1 MAEQRYKKLTINVS
15 PEVHEELLRLADER
29 GITITDLIKRAVALD
44 KFVWEHRDAELLI
57 KDGDTV
63 RQIVL
68 ISG

>member
-15 PEVHEELLRLADER
+15 PEVHEELQRLADER

-44 KFVWEHRDAELLI
+44 KFVWEHRDAELLL
-57 KDGDTV
+57 KEGDTV

-68 ISG
+68 LSA